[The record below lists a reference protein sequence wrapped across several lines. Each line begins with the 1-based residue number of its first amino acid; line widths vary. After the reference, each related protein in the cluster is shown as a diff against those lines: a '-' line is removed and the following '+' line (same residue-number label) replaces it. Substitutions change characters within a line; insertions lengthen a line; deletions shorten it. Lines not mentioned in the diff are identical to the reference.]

1 MTEHYIDGERFTQ
14 LAREGEATPEI
25 IEMFYLLAN
34 RHYNRHAICRLRF
47 MERED
52 ARQEAVMR
60 CLPILSD
67 FKARVRGPAYNYFR
81 SVVHHLFCD
90 IVKAA
95 GRTPV
100 VLDFIELTDTAEDF
114 RPSIRKRYK
123 A

>member
-25 IEMFYLLAN
+25 IEMLYALADC
-34 RHYNRHAICRLRF
+34 HYYQHAVSRF
-47 MERED
+47 MERDD
-52 ARQEAVMR
+52 AKQEAVIR
-60 CLPILSD
+60 CLSIVPN
-67 FKARVRGPAYNYFR
+67 FKTRVRGPAYNYFR

-90 IVKAA
+90 IVQAA

-123 A
+123 P